1 MTIKEANNKLEKIDH
16 DIEYWL
22 REKEIELS
30 NVLPKAL
37 DTTKEVVKGGRRVD
51 RFAKYVTEVEPIDK
65 ELNKLYA
72 IKRNLEE
79 YIEKELHRL
88 GKYREVEQLIVY
100 YKEQCLENYTWL
112 QIAQK
117 VYYSKEQCQRI
128 YKKWKRERNI

>member
-22 REKEIELS
+22 KEKELLLVSIE
-30 NVLPKAL
+30 PGAM
-37 DTTKEVVKGGRRVD
+37 DMTKEVVSGGKRVD
-51 RFAKYVTEVEPIDK
+51 RFAKYVIEIEPMDK
-65 ELNKLYA
+65 KLDILYGQ
-72 IKRNLEE
+72 KRNLEE

-100 YKEQCLENYTWL
+100 YKEQCLENYTW
-112 QIAQK
+112 QQ
-117 VYYSKEQCQRI
+117 I